1 MAPKLILASQSK
13 TRKRLLEKLGVAFT
27 AQPAHV
33 DETPLKSEAPLAYI
47 KRVAIAKAEAIAA
60 LNPGCVILA
69 ADSPVILG
77 RRIVQTPQT
86 EDEAVEM
93 LNLQS
98 GRRVA
103 IPTVLVVV
111 DSAGKVHHKTV
122 TSWIKMKKLS
132 KADIAAYMGAGLWKH
147 TAGGLKIE
155 LMENW
160 IHTTHGSVSGIMG
173 LPLYETEVLLKRVG
187 IQTNPFSK
195 AEKAA

>member
-13 TRKRLLEKLGVAFT
+13 TRKGLLEKLGVTFLS
-27 AQPAHV
+27 QPADV
-33 DETPLKSEAPLAYI
+33 DETPLKNEAPLAYV
-47 KRVAIAKAEAIAA
+47 KRIAISKAETIAA
-60 LNPGCVILA
+60 THPGCVILA

-77 RRIVQTPQT
+77 RRILQTPQT
-86 EDEAVEM
+86 EDEAKDM
-93 LNLQS
+93 LKLQS

-103 IPTVLVVV
+103 IPTVLVLV
-111 DSAGKVHHKTV
+111 DSTGKLHHKTV
-122 TSWIKMKKLS
+122 NSWIKMKRLS
-132 KADIAAYMGAGLWKH
+132 ASDINAYVDAGLWKH

-160 IHTTHGSVSGIMG
+160 IQTTHGSVSGIMG
-173 LPLYETEVLLKRVG
+173 LPLYETEVLLARAG